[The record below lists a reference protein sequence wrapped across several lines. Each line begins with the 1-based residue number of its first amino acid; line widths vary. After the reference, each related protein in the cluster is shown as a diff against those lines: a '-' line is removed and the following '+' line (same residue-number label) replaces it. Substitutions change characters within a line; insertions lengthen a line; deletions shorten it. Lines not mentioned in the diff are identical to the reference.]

1 MVHLALASF
10 LWLHVQCFHSHDW
23 HRNLSGI
30 LSSHSFFYIRFKKC
44 NQAAKVYVI
53 ETRMDAW
60 LIWEWNP
67 IFTKYSAFI
76 HSFVQCICF
85 LRLTLM
91 FKFSLSPWRWS
102 SVWYVYIVSSQPWV
116 QSSVWKKKK
125 IIVGYCEFYPS
136 WTQGLMHAENL
147 L

>member
-53 ETRMDAW
+53 ETRMDA
-60 LIWEWNP
+60 
-67 IFTKYSAFI
+67 
-76 HSFVQCICF
+76 
-85 LRLTLM
+85 
-91 FKFSLSPWRWS
+91 
-102 SVWYVYIVSSQPWV
+102 
-116 QSSVWKKKK
+116 
-125 IIVGYCEFYPS
+125 
-136 WTQGLMHAENL
+136 
-147 L
+147 